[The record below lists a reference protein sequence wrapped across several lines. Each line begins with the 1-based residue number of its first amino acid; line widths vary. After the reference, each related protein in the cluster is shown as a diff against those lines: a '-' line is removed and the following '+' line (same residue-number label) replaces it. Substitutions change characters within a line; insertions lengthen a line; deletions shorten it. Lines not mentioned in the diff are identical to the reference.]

1 MNDPFRPRG
10 GFADLT
16 GYELGEWR
24 EGYAEVHLSVDGR
37 HLNRSGV
44 AHGGVLATLI
54 DTACGYAG
62 NYSADPERA
71 RRSLTLSMTTQ
82 FIAPAREG
90 ARLTAAA
97 RLSGGGRQLFFA
109 ACEVRDQDGH
119 LVARG
124 DGVFK
129 YRRDSRPDGA

>member
-1 MNDPFRPRG
+1 MDDPHRPRG

-16 GYELGEWR
+16 GYELGAWR
-24 EGYAEVHLSVDGR
+24 EDYAEVHLSVDGR

-62 NYSADPERA
+62 NYSADPTHP

-82 FIAPAREG
+82 FIAPAKEG
-90 ARLTAAA
+90 ARLTATA
-97 RLSGGGRQLFFA
+97 RRSGGGRQVFFA
-109 ACEVRDQDGH
+109 ACEVHDQDGH

-124 DGVFK
+124 DGVFR
-129 YRRDSRPDGA
+129 YRRGE